1 MEFDTPFFSSDLPN
15 TTARQKNA
23 LSVSELNQYIQ
34 MLLEGNPVLRSVF
47 VKGEISNF
55 THHRSGHLYFSLKD
69 EEGVIRVVL
78 FRSNAERL
86 GFLPEEGMKVLL
98 HGRVT
103 LYGKS
108 GQYQITADE
117 MQPDGVG
124 ALYVAFEQ
132 LKAKLEREGLFSEER
147 KKPIPRYPK
156 KIGIITSPTG
166 AAIRDMIEI
175 TGRRF
180 PLSELILYP
189 ALVQGSSAPSSLCN
203 GIRYFE
209 HAKNH
214 DTVDAVDV
222 IILGRGGGS
231 IEDLWGFNDERLART
246 IASAT
251 IPIISAVGHETDFT
265 IADFVADLRA
275 PTPSAAA
282 ELAVPDGALLSRQIV
297 NLNRHFQNLILSQ
310 IDRKK
315 ARLQILSTARGLSGP
330 SHSVEEKRL
339 YLDRITDRLSLASRR
354 SIEDRQGALRHIAD
368 RLHALNPLMVLSRGY
383 TAVCHADGRIC
394 TSASS
399 LSVGDRI
406 SLRFKDGTHHA
417 KIVSAPKKQSE

>member
-1 MEFDTPFFSSDLPN
+1 MELDTPFFSSDLSP
-15 TTARQKNA
+15 TTNQKNA

-34 MLLEGNPVLRSVF
+34 MLLEGNPVLRSVWI
-47 VKGEISNF
+47 KGEISNF
-55 THHRSGHLYFSLKD
+55 TNHRSGHLYFSLKD
-69 EEGVIRVVL
+69 ENGIVRVVM
-78 FRSNAERL
+78 FRNNVERL

-103 LYGKS
+103 LYGKT
-108 GQYQITADE
+108 GQYQINADGI
-117 MQPDGVG
+117 QPDGIG

-132 LKAKLEREGLFSEER
+132 LKTKLEREGLFSEEQ
-147 KKPIPRYPK
+147 KKTIPRYPK

-166 AAIRDMIEI
+166 AAIRDIIEI

-189 ALVQGSSAPSSLCN
+189 ALVQGSGAPSSLCS
-203 GIRYFE
+203 GIHYFE
-209 HAKNH
+209 HAKEQGSA
-214 DTVDAVDV
+214 DAVDV

-246 IASAT
+246 IAAAT

-282 ELAVPDGALLSRQIV
+282 ELAVPDATLLSRQIG

-310 IDRKK
+310 IDRKRSK
-315 ARLQILSTARGLSGP
+315 LQILLTSRALSSP

-339 YLDRITDRLSLASRR
+339 HLDHLSDRLAGASHHR
-354 SIEDRQGALRHIAD
+354 IENQKTALRYIAD
-368 RLHALNPLMVLSRGY
+368 RLHALNPLMVLGRGY
-383 TAVCHADGRIC
+383 TAVCHDDGRIC
-394 TSASS
+394 TSASD
-399 LSVGDRI
+399 LCVGDRI
-406 SLRFKDGTHHA
+406 SLRFKDGIHHA
-417 KIVSAPKKQSE
+417 KIISAPGKQSE

>member
-1 MEFDTPFFSSDLPN
+1 MEFDTPFFSSEQTPSAVN
-15 TTARQKNA
+15 QKNA
-23 LSVSELNQYIQ
+23 LSVSELNQYIH

-69 EEGVIRVVL
+69 EDGVIRVVM
-78 FRSNAERL
+78 FRNNAERL

-103 LYGKS
+103 LYSRS

-124 ALYVAFEQ
+124 TLYVAFEQ

-166 AAIRDMIEI
+166 AAIQDMIEI

-189 ALVQGSSAPSSLCN
+189 ALVQGIGAPSSLCN

-209 HAKNH
+209 HAKEH
-214 DTVDAVDV
+214 GSIDAVDV
-222 IILGRGGGS
+222 IIIGRGGGS
-231 IEDLWGFNDERLART
+231 IEDLWGFNDEQLART

-282 ELAVPDGALLSRQIV
+282 ELAVPDAALLSRQIG

-310 IDRKK
+310 IDRKR
-315 ARLQILSTARGLSGP
+315 ARLKILSTSRGLSGP

-339 YLDRITDRLSLASRR
+339 LLDHLTDRLCLASRR
-354 SIEDRQGALRHIAD
+354 SIEDRRNALRHIVD

-383 TAVCHADGRIC
+383 TAVSLDDGRIC
-394 TSASS
+394 TSAAD

-406 SLRFKDGTHHA
+406 SLRFKDGTVPA
-417 KIVSAPKKQSE
+417 RIVSAPKK